1 MSTGKSELDSGS
13 GSGSDDVTRKITAIL
28 ADLLEIDA
36 GGIKP
41 ETKLEEDLG
50 ADSLLYLEL
59 FEELK
64 DEFDLDIEMNS
75 IQRYAAKHRV
85 STVGEIANMVRRYQ
99 TEGQAM
105 LGEVK
110 SEPAG

>member
-1 MSTGKSELDSGS
+1 MSTGKTELSAQS
-13 GSGSDDVTRKITAIL
+13 NDDVVGRITSIL

-36 GGIKP
+36 GEIKP

-59 FEELK
+59 FEEMK
-64 DEFDLDIEMNS
+64 DEFDLDIEMQQ

-85 STVGEIANMVRRYQ
+85 ATVGEIANMIRRYQ
-99 TEGQAM
+99 TEGEAM
-105 LGEVK
+105 LGKVT